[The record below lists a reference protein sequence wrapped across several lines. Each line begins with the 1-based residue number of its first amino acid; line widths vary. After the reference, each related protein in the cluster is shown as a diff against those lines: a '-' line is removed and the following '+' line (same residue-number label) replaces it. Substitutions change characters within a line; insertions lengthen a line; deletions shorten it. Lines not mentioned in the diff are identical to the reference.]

1 MPSRSR
7 SSSSRRRRRRSSAAK
22 KLQKRVRGKQTRR
35 RHARSIEQIYAN
47 LEKTNECAICHEPM
61 AKNEPITKLACTHR
75 FHSECLDRSLR
86 SGHANCALCRRVIPN
101 NPYSHLAPP
110 NITYEEALDARN
122 QALERRRLATQAYN
136 NAAFNTFNYIQSNS
150 SRRHN
155 DRTSSP
161 TYNELL
167 RIEGIAGE
175 ELNRARDNVTNAM
188 NILRSLDN

>member
-7 SSSSRRRRRRSSAAK
+7 SSSSRRRRRSSAAK

-35 RHARSIEQIYAN
+35 LHARSIDQIYAN

-61 AKNEPITKLACTHR
+61 AKNEAITKLACTHR
-75 FHSECLDRSLR
+75 FHSGCLETSMR
-86 SGHANCALCRRVIPN
+86 SGHANCPMCRSVIPN
-101 NPYSHLAPP
+101 NAYAHLAVP

-136 NAAFNTFNYIQSNS
+136 NAAFNTSNYIQSNS
-150 SRRHN
+150 NRSHN
-155 DRTSSP
+155 ERATSP

-167 RIEGIAGE
+167 RIEENAGE

-188 NILRSLDN
+188 NILRSLAN

>member
-7 SSSSRRRRRRSSAAK
+7 SSSSRRRRSSAAK

-35 RHARSIEQIYAN
+35 RHARSIDQIYAN
-47 LEKTNECAICHEPM
+47 LEKTNECAICHESM
-61 AKNEPITKLACTHR
+61 AKNEAITKLACTHR
-75 FHSECLDRSLR
+75 YHSGCLEHSMR
-86 SGHANCALCRRVIPN
+86 SGHANCALCRRAIPN
-101 NPYSHLAPP
+101 NPYAHLAVP
-110 NITYEEALDARN
+110 NITYEEALVARN

-136 NAAFNTFNYIQSNS
+136 NAVFNTFNYEQSNQ
-150 SRRHN
+150 SRN

>member
-7 SSSSRRRRRRSSAAK
+7 SSSSRRRRRSSAAK

-47 LEKTNECAICHEPM
+47 LEKTNECSICHEPM
-61 AKNEPITKLACTHR
+61 AKNEAITKLGCTHR
-75 FHSECLDRSLR
+75 FHTGCLDHSLR

-101 NPYSHLAPP
+101 NPYAHLAVP
-110 NITYEEALDARN
+110 NITYEEALVARN

-136 NAAFNTFNYIQSNS
+136 NAAFNTSNYEQSNQS
-150 SRRHN
+150 HN
-155 DRTSSP
+155 DRTNSP

-167 RIEGIAGE
+167 RIEEIAGE
-175 ELNRARDNVTNAM
+175 ELGQARERVTNAM
-188 NILRSLDN
+188 NILRSLAN

>member
-47 LEKTNECAICHEPM
+47 LEKTNECSICHEPM
-61 AKNEPITKLACTHR
+61 AKNEAITKLGCTHR
-75 FHSECLDRSLR
+75 FHTGCLDHSLR

-101 NPYSHLAPP
+101 NPYAHLAVP
-110 NITYEEALDARN
+110 NITYEEALVARN

-136 NAAFNTFNYIQSNS
+136 NAAFNTSNYEQSNQS
-150 SRRHN
+150 HN
-155 DRTSSP
+155 DRTNSP

-167 RIEGIAGE
+167 RIEEIAGE
-175 ELNRARDNVTNAM
+175 ELGQARERVTNAM
-188 NILRSLDN
+188 NILRSLAN

>member
-7 SSSSRRRRRRSSAAK
+7 SSSSRRKRRSSAAK

-35 RHARSIEQIYAN
+35 RHARSIDQIYAN
-47 LEKTNECAICHEPM
+47 LEKTNECAICHDPM
-61 AKNEPITKLACTHR
+61 AKNEAITKLGCTHR
-75 FHSECLDRSLR
+75 YHSGCLDHSLR
-86 SGHANCALCRRVIPN
+86 SGHANCPLCRTVIPN
-101 NPYSHLAPP
+101 NAYAHLAPP
-110 NITYEEALDARN
+110 NITYEEALVARN
-122 QALERRRLATQAYN
+122 QALERRRLATQALN
-136 NAAFNTFNYIQSNS
+136 NAAFNTFNYIQSNQ
-150 SRRHN
+150 SRN

>member
-7 SSSSRRRRRRSSAAK
+7 SSSSRRRRRSSAAK

-35 RHARSIEQIYAN
+35 RHARSIDQIYAN
-47 LEKTNECAICHEPM
+47 LEKTNECAICHDPM
-61 AKNEPITKLACTHR
+61 AKNEAITKLACTHR
-75 FHSECLDRSLR
+75 YHSGCLDHSLR
-86 SGHANCALCRRVIPN
+86 SGHANCPLCRTVIPN
-101 NPYSHLAPP
+101 NAYAHLAPP
-110 NITYEEALDARN
+110 NITYEEALVARN

-136 NAAFNTFNYIQSNS
+136 NAAFNTSNYIQSNS
-150 SRRHN
+150 NRSHN
-155 DRTSSP
+155 ERATSP

>member
-7 SSSSRRRRRRSSAAK
+7 SSSSRRRSSAAK

-61 AKNEPITKLACTHR
+61 AKNEAITKLGCTHR
-75 FHSECLDRSLR
+75 FHSECLDRGLR

-101 NPYSHLAPP
+101 NPYSHLAVP

-136 NAAFNTFNYIQSNS
+136 NAAFNTLNYEQSNS

-155 DRTSSP
+155 DRANSP

-167 RIEGIAGE
+167 RIEGITSE
-175 ELNRARDNVTNAM
+175 ELGQARERVTNAM
-188 NILRSLDN
+188 NILRSLAN

>member
-7 SSSSRRRRRRSSAAK
+7 SSSSRRRRISSAAK

-35 RHARSIEQIYAN
+35 RHAHSIEQIYAN
-47 LEKTNECAICHEPM
+47 LEKTNECSICHDPM
-61 AKNEPITKLACTHR
+61 SKNEAITKLGCTHR
-75 FHSECLDRSLR
+75 FHSECLESSMR

-101 NPYSHLAPP
+101 NPYAHLAVP

-122 QALERRRLATQAYN
+122 QALERRRLATQSYN
-136 NAAFNTFNYIQSNS
+136 NAAFNTYNYIQSNQS
-150 SRRHN
+150 HN
-155 DRTSSP
+155 ERATSP
-161 TYNELL
+161 TYNELI
-167 RIEGIAGE
+167 RIEENAGE

>member
-7 SSSSRRRRRRSSAAK
+7 SSSSRRRRRSSAAK

-35 RHARSIEQIYAN
+35 KHAHSIEQIYAN

-61 AKNEPITKLACTHR
+61 TKNEAITKLGCTHR
-75 FHSECLDRSLR
+75 FHSGCLDHSMR
-86 SGHANCALCRRVIPN
+86 SGYANCPLCREVIPN
-101 NPYSHLAPP
+101 NAYAHLAVP
-110 NITYEEALDARN
+110 NITYEEALVARN

-136 NAAFNTFNYIQSNS
+136 NAAFNTSNYIQSNS
-150 SRRHN
+150 NRSHN
-155 DRTSSP
+155 ERATSP

-188 NILRSLDN
+188 NILRSLAN

>member
-7 SSSSRRRRRRSSAAK
+7 SSSRRRRSSAAK

-35 RHARSIEQIYAN
+35 LHARSIDQIYAN

-61 AKNEPITKLACTHR
+61 TKNEPITKLACTHR
-75 FHSECLDRSLR
+75 YHTRCLESSMR
-86 SGHANCALCRRVIPN
+86 SGHANCPLCRTVIPN
-101 NPYSHLAPP
+101 NAYAQLAPP
-110 NITYEEALDARN
+110 NITYEEALVARN

-136 NAAFNTFNYIQSNS
+136 NAAFNTSNYIQSNS
-150 SRRHN
+150 NRSHN
-155 DRTSSP
+155 ERATSP

-175 ELNRARDNVTNAM
+175 ELNRARDNVTYAM
-188 NILRSLDN
+188 NILRRLDN

>member
-7 SSSSRRRRRRSSAAK
+7 SSSSRRRRISSAAK

-35 RHARSIEQIYAN
+35 RHAHSIEQIYAN
-47 LEKTNECAICHEPM
+47 LEKTNECSICHDPM
-61 AKNEPITKLACTHR
+61 SKNEAITKLGCTHR
-75 FHSECLDRSLR
+75 FHSECLESSMR

-101 NPYSHLAPP
+101 NPYAHLAVP

-136 NAAFNTFNYIQSNS
+136 NAAFNTSNYIQSNQS
-150 SRRHN
+150 HN
-155 DRTSSP
+155 ERATSP
-161 TYNELL
+161 TYNELI
-167 RIEGIAGE
+167 RIEENAGE

>member
-7 SSSSRRRRRRSSAAK
+7 SSSSRRRRRSSAAK

-47 LEKTNECAICHEPM
+47 LEKTNECSICHDPM
-61 AKNEPITKLACTHR
+61 SKNEAITKLGCTHR
-75 FHSECLDRSLR
+75 FHSECLESSMR

-101 NPYSHLAPP
+101 NPYAHLAVP

-136 NAAFNTFNYIQSNS
+136 NAAFNTFNYIQSNQS
-150 SRRHN
+150 HN
-155 DRTSSP
+155 ERATSP

-167 RIEGIAGE
+167 RIEENAGE